1 MWACSLLLL
10 LGACCG
16 PDTIQKEKV
25 VDTFVKVPPQ
35 ELELTANPSTTYA
48 DTVKGN
54 LTLRINKHGANQY
67 RDTVQ
72 ALNRHYRD
80 RIRQLTEQT
89 CPEIQDALL
98 LETNLYQQRIQRLRD
113 SLVTI
118 RASVQQKADS
128 IRVVKKQTVEE
139 QAADDDGWDKWI
151 VIGLLGIFSLIGLD
165 TYRQM
170 RKS

>member
-1 MWACSLLLL
+1 MA
-10 LGACCG
+10 GCCG
-16 PDTIQKEKV
+16 PDSVQKEKV
-25 VDTFVKVPPQ
+25 VDTFVQVPPDT
-35 ELELTANPSTTYA
+35 LALTANPGTSYA

-54 LTLRINKHGANQY
+54 LTLRINRSGANQY
-67 RDTVQ
+67 QDTVQ

-80 RIRQLTEQT
+80 RIRQLTDGP
-89 CPEIQDALL
+89 CPEVQDALL

-139 QAADDDGWDKWI
+139 QADDDGIGWPKWLI
-151 VIGLLGIFSLIGLD
+151 LGIMAGILARSIYMMD
-165 TYRQM
+165 
-170 RKS
+170 K